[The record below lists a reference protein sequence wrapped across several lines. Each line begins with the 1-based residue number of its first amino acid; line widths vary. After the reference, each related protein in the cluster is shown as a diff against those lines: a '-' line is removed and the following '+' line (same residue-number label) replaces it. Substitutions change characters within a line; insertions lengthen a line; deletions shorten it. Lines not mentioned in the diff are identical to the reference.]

1 MVVMVQFVKI
11 VIGDKNDDR
20 FKVVKESGTNEQSNH
35 NA

>member
-1 MVVMVQFVKI
+1 MAQFVKI
-11 VIGDKNDDR
+11 VIGAKNDDDR